1 VNGPSASLRG
11 ELLLLGV
18 VTVWG
23 TTFVLVKEALDVWAP
38 FPLIVARF
46 ALGTLPFLPVLVRR
60 ATFDRTTLTRGAILG
75 ALLFLTFAFQTL
87 GLRLTSASRSAF
99 FSAVSVPL
107 VPLLRFVM
115 TRERPA
121 RGTYVALLC
130 GCVGIILLLG
140 RGVEPAVRAGDLLTL
155 GCALTYAFTII
166 AIASFS
172 RTSPVLALTAVQLA
186 VTTILA
192 AIAASALRDP
202 FPSPITSNAASILY
216 LGLVATAL
224 TIFAQTAGQRTA
236 SVNRAAFIFALEPV
250 MAALFAWIVR
260 GDVLAGREMLGGVLL
275 VAAAVVADRSLGRA
289 ATRS

>member
-1 VNGPSASLRG
+1 MSASLRG

-60 ATFDRTTLTRGAILG
+60 DTFASATLRRGTLLG
-75 ALLFLTFAFQTL
+75 VLLFVTFAFQTL
-87 GLRLTSASRSAF
+87 GLQLTSASRSAF
-99 FSAVSVPL
+99 FSAISVPL
-107 VPLLRFVM
+107 VPLFRFLL
-115 TRERPA
+115 TREKPA
-121 RGTYVALLC
+121 RGTYVALAC
-130 GCVGIILLLG
+130 GCAGIVLLLG

-155 GCALTYAFTII
+155 GCAITYAFVII
-166 AIASFS
+166 AMGSFA
-172 RTSPVLALTAVQLA
+172 RTSPVLPLTAVQLA
-186 VTTILA
+186 VTTLLA
-192 AIAASALRDP
+192 AITASALRAP
-202 FPSPITSNAASILY
+202 YPSPITSHAASILY

-250 MAALFAWIVR
+250 MAAIFAWVVR
-260 GDVLAGREMLGGVLL
+260 GDVLAGREIGGGALL
-275 VAAAVVADRSLGRA
+275 VLAAVVADRPLGRS

>member
-1 VNGPSASLRG
+1 
-11 ELLLLGV
+11 

-23 TTFVLVKEALDVWAP
+23 TTFVLVKEALDTWAP

-46 ALGTLPFLPVLVRR
+46 ALGTLPFLPVLLRR
-60 ATFDRTTLTRGAILG
+60 ATFDRTTLARGAVLG

-107 VPLLRFVM
+107 VPLLRFLL

-121 RGTYVALLC
+121 RGTYVALAC
-130 GCVGIILLLG
+130 GCAGIVLLLG

-155 GCALTYAFTII
+155 GCALTYAFAII
-166 AIASFS
+166 AIATYS
-172 RTSPVLALTAVQLA
+172 RSSPVLPLTAVQLA
-186 VTTILA
+186 VTTLLATLA
-192 AIAASALRDP
+192 AAILRDP
-202 FPSPITSNAASILY
+202 FPSPVTSNAGSILY

-260 GDVLAGREMLGGVLL
+260 GDVLDGREMTGGALL
-275 VAAAVVADRSLGRA
+275 VAAAVVADRPLGRA
-289 ATRS
+289 AARVTRS